1 MAENETKDFIDALAQ
16 GKNDDAGEAF
26 KNALRG
32 KVGDSLDQM
41 RKDLAG
47 NLFNGD
53 GTVNAEPHSDPKPE
67 IADPGTFN
75 KDGSITP
82 TTTGAQ
88 ANDGE
93 AQLDLANKE
102 GEQNAGEQ
110 TS

>member
-1 MAENETKDFIDALAQ
+1 MFTKPVEAEA
-16 GKNDDAGEAF
+16 
-26 KNALRG
+26 
-32 KVGDSLDQM
+32 
-41 RKDLAG
+41 
-47 NLFNGD
+47 
-53 GTVNAEPHSDPKPE
+53 HSDPKPE

>member
-1 MAENETKDFIDALAQ
+1 MTENTTKDFIDNLAQ

-53 GTVNAEPHSDPKPE
+53 GTVNTDNAAPYSDPKPE
-67 IADPGTFN
+67 IADVGTFN
-75 KDGSITP
+75 QDGTISLK
-82 TTTGAQ
+82 
-88 ANDGE
+88 NDGQ
-93 AQLDLANKE
+93 ADLDLTQPSPTGVDIE
-102 GEQNAGEQ
+102 NA
-110 TS
+110 

>member
-1 MAENETKDFIDALAQ
+1 MAENTTKDFIDNLAQ

-53 GTVNAEPHSDPKPE
+53 GTVNAEPYSDPKPE
-67 IADPGTFN
+67 IADPGSFDKEGNIIDTVK
-75 KDGSITP
+75 KDGKAEIDLTQPSV
-82 TTTGAQ
+82 TGV
-88 ANDGE
+88 DIE
-93 AQLDLANKE
+93 
-102 GEQNAGEQ
+102 NA
-110 TS
+110 

>member
-1 MAENETKDFIDALAQ
+1 MAENTTKDFIAALAQ

-75 KDGSITP
+75 KDGSVSATP
-82 TTTGAQ
+82 DGKAEVDLTQPSVTGV
-88 ANDGE
+88 DIE
-93 AQLDLANKE
+93 
-102 GEQNAGEQ
+102 NA
-110 TS
+110 

>member
-1 MAENETKDFIDALAQ
+1 MTENTTKDFIDNLAQ

-53 GTVNAEPHSDPKPE
+53 GTVNTDNAAPHSDPKPE
-67 IADPGTFN
+67 IADVGTFN
-75 KDGSITP
+75 QDGTISLK
-82 TTTGAQ
+82 
-88 ANDGE
+88 NDGQ
-93 AQLDLANKE
+93 ADLDLTQPSPTGVDIE
-102 GEQNAGEQ
+102 NA
-110 TS
+110 